1 MHRNLKIQLIAPS
14 GYPHDQAAVRRGVER
29 LEAAGHAVV
38 GKDALQRID
47 QRFAGSVAERVAE
60 LNALGT
66 DPSVDIALAIRGGYG
81 AHQLLEHLDYA
92 GLGERLGSR
101 PLAMV
106 GHSDFTAVQLALL
119 ARSNLVTFGG
129 PMLSA
134 DFGAEA
140 LRDFTWRHFWKAMC
154 SPTMDAAWS
163 AAPDSPDVDVE
174 GTLWGGN
181 LAVVCALVGTP
192 YMPVV
197 DGGIL
202 FVEDISEPP
211 FPGGADALPPVS
223 GGYSRPAEGAGD
235 WAIFPPIAAVNTTTA
250 TTFPTH
256 SSVSAPL
263 PASRW
268 SRNCRSATARTS
280 SPCRSVPRP
289 GFAWPRARP
298 VLPSTAIHP
307 SPDTDLGKSR
317 KMAGP
322 RGVLPHH
329 EGLNQ

>member
-14 GYPHDQAAVRRGVER
+14 GYPHDQTAVRRGVER

-66 DPSVDIALAIRGGYG
+66 DSSVDIALAVRGGYG
-81 AHQLLEHLDYA
+81 AHQLLEQLDYE
-92 GLGERLGSR
+92 GLRERLGSR

-106 GHSDFTAVQLALL
+106 GHSDFTAIQLALL

-140 LRDFTWRHFWKAMC
+140 LRDFTWRHFWRALGSPAMEASWAV
-154 SPTMDAAWS
+154 SPE
-163 AAPDSPDVDVE
+163 SPDVDVE
-174 GTLWGGN
+174 GMLWGGN

-211 FPGGADALPPVS
+211 FRVERMLYHLYLAGILGRQKALVLGDFSSYRSSEYDNGYDLPDAFERIGAVAGIPVVTELPFGHCPDKLTLPVGAQARLRVAGG
-223 GGYSRPAEGAGD
+223 E
-235 WAIFPPIAAVNTTTA
+235 A
-250 TTFPTH
+250 T
-256 SSVSAPL
+256 L
-263 PASRW
+263 
-268 SRNCRSATARTS
+268 
-280 SPCRSVPRP
+280 
-289 GFAWPRARP
+289 
-298 VLPSTAIHP
+298 AIHGYP
-307 SPDTDLGKSR
+307 SIP
-317 KMAGP
+317 
-322 RGVLPHH
+322 
-329 EGLNQ
+329 